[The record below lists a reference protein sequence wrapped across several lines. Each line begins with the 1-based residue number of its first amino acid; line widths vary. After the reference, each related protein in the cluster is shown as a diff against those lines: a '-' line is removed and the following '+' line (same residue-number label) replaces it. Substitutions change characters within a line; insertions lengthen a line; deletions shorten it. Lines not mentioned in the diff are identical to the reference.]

1 MALPCTAR
9 SLLSGIALVGLVGLV
24 YLPGLGGG
32 FLFDDYQNIVHQPAI
47 RMEALTWAAL
57 TDALSAFRHGIGR
70 PIPMLS
76 FALDHLVWGRD
87 PFGYKLSSVAVHA
100 INAALVFAL
109 CHRLIRLLPPPGA
122 RQPFWTAGAIALVWA
137 LHPLQ
142 VSTTLYVVQ
151 RMEMLSLTFTLLA
164 LLAYLAGRTR
174 QREGRRAWP
183 YLAWCP
189 PLVALGLA
197 CKETAALFPAYAIA
211 LELSLLG
218 FRAATPAQARAIRHA
233 HVAALA
239 GLALVALLL
248 APYLA
253 DETRYAIRDYD
264 AMDRML
270 TQLRVVPMYLGW
282 ILLPRPGAFT
292 FYYDNYPVSTSLL
305 EPIGTL
311 WGGAFL
317 VLLAA
322 SALLLRRRSP
332 LFALGT
338 LWFLA
343 SHAITSSYLP
353 LELVFEH
360 RNYFS
365 ILGVALAV
373 YGLLRMLPE
382 ASPRAAMAALAA
394 LAIGLGTL
402 TAIRTAT
409 WGNPLHLAMQ
419 LAQANPGSARAS
431 THLGDEYVLVSRIT
445 GDPLFQQLAEKEYE
459 RGAALPGASPMPEH
473 GLLLLAASTGRPAK
487 SEWWDSALAKL
498 RSRAIGPQEMAMI
511 TSLLDLRVQGQPID
525 DDRLAEAYVLL
536 VNRMQVPPTQHF
548 AFGLH
553 ALVHLGDK
561 ALADQLFAL
570 AVDHAP
576 DNPQLVEA
584 MVKHLERQGHAEA
597 AGRMRSHARAA
608 AGDRGG
614 AVPGTD
620 GATGSATP

>member
-9 SLLSGIALVGLVGLV
+9 SLLAGTTLVCLVFLA
-24 YLPGLGGG
+24 YFPGLGGG

-57 TDALSAFRHGIGR
+57 ADALSAFQHGIGR

-87 PFGYKLSSVAVHA
+87 PFGYKLSSVAVHLV
-100 INAALVFAL
+100 NALLVFAL
-109 CHRLIRLLPPPGA
+109 CHRLIRILPPPGA

-183 YLAWCP
+183 QLALCL

-197 CKETAALFPAYAIA
+197 CKETAALFPAYAFA

-218 FRAATPAQARAIRHA
+218 FSAASPAQARAIRHT
-233 HVAALA
+233 HIAALA
-239 GLALVALLL
+239 GFALAAVLL
-248 APYLA
+248 APHLA
-253 DETRYAIRDYD
+253 DATHYAIRDYD
-264 AMDRML
+264 AVDRML

-282 ILLPRPGAFT
+282 ILLPRPTAFT

-311 WGGAFL
+311 WGGVFL
-317 VLLAA
+317 VLLAV
-322 SALLLRRRSP
+322 SALLLRKRSP

-338 LWFLA
+338 LWFLS

-365 ILGVALAV
+365 ILGVALAA
-373 YGLLRMLPE
+373 YGLLRMLPA

-394 LAIGLGTL
+394 LTIGLGTL
-402 TAIRTAT
+402 TAIRAAA
-409 WGNPLHLAMQ
+409 WGDPLHLAMQ

-431 THLGDEYVLVSRIT
+431 THLGDEYVLVSRAAR
-445 GDPLFQQLAEKEYE
+445 DPLFQQLAEQEYE
-459 RGAALPGASPMPEH
+459 RGARLPGASPMPEH

-487 SEWWDSALAKL
+487 AEWWDSALAKL

-511 TSLLDLRVQGQPID
+511 TSLLDARVQGRPID
-525 DDRLAEAYVLL
+525 DRRLAEAYVLL

-553 ALVHLGDK
+553 ALVHLGDE
-561 ALADQLFAL
+561 ALANQLFAL

-576 DNPQLVEA
+576 GNPQLVGA
-584 MVKHLERQGHAEA
+584 MVDHLERQGHAEA
-597 AGRMRSHARAA
+597 ADRMRSYARATA
-608 AGDRGG
+608 HDR
-614 AVPGTD
+614 D
-620 GATGSATP
+620 GAIPGGDGAPETSTP